1 MSKFIKSCVLFLL
14 VFSFA
19 DASIQPLNQTNTQ
32 IKPAF
37 TSLQQFRRPKLCLTM
52 IVKNESRII
61 ERCLNSVKDV
71 VDCISICDTGSTD
84 NTVELIERFMQKNG
98 IVGKVHHHS
107 WKNFGHNRSLS
118 AEAAVETLNQLGF
131 PLAHTYLLLLDADM
145 MLEVDSKF
153 LKDKLIADSYML
165 QQQSDTM
172 SYYNTRLVKASLPW
186 KCVGVTHEYW
196 SCGQPHSDGKLD
208 TLKIDDHED
217 GGCKAD
223 KFERDVR
230 LLTQGLKDEPDNVRY
245 LFYLAQSYM
254 CLDQLDEAIKWYKDR
269 IDKGGWIE
277 EVWYAKMMVGE
288 CYERKD
294 EWDQALH
301 WYLDAYEYNPARA
314 EPLKRIATHYRV
326 NSQPNI
332 GYLFA
337 KQGTRIPYPKDQ
349 LLFVSH
355 PVYDYELDE
364 EISIVSYYMQNKDE
378 GFAAADKIALK
389 KNVPSY
395 IKEQTLRNMAFYA
408 ETYLKKGLF
417 QPVKI
422 DYSAEMPVQ
431 FITLAKT
438 KEVMMC

>member
-1 MSKFIKSCVLFLL
+1 
-14 VFSFA
+14 
-19 DASIQPLNQTNTQ
+19 
-32 IKPAF
+32 
-37 TSLQQFRRPKLCLTM
+37 
-52 IVKNESRII
+52 
-61 ERCLNSVKDV
+61 
-71 VDCISICDTGSTD
+71 
-84 NTVELIERFMQKNG
+84 
-98 IVGKVHHHS
+98 
-107 WKNFGHNRSLS
+107 
-118 AEAAVETLNQLGF
+118 
-131 PLAHTYLLLLDADM
+131 
-145 MLEVDSKF
+145 
-153 LKDKLIADSYML
+153 ML

-172 SYYNTRLVKASLPW
+172 SYYNTRLVRASLPW

-196 SCGQPHSDGKLD
+196 SCGQQHSSGRLD

-230 LLTQGLKDEPDNVRY
+230 LLTQGLKDEPNNERY
-245 LFYLAQSYM
+245 LFYLAQSFM
-254 CLDQLDEAIKWYKDR
+254 CLDQLDEAIKWYKNR

-288 CYERKD
+288 CYERKN
-294 EWDQALH
+294 EWDHALH

-326 NSQPNI
+326 NSQPNV

-364 EISIVSYYMQNKDE
+364 EISIVAYYMQNKDE

-389 KNVPSY
+389 KSVPSY
-395 IKEQTLRNMAFYA
+395 IKEQTQRNMAFYA
-408 ETYLKKGLF
+408 EAYLKNGLF

-422 DYSAEMPVQ
+422 DFPSETPTR
-431 FITLAKT
+431 FLSLTKT
-438 KEVMMC
+438 KEGFDVLSKSSESKKQMLHLDSKFKLIAQNAMPERSNTPEISSNEFPFKIEHAELDFSSFNLSVAPIEFDEGYLTLVHEDVASNPPTVLHRFLLLDKNFNVNKLSRPFFFRSKSMEDCSGMVLDKASGKCFMTVNNDGQKPEVVVIDVKALNSLLGEVKKGN